1 MRKGKFAAIGAIFL
15 GTAGPAA
22 AQGIPVYDSSGYL
35 QALATV
41 KNTLSMIEQGK
52 EQIAEAK
59 QLYGSLNQVTDV
71 NGIAPSLSTDA
82 MRHLL
87 PPHARDLGRLMSSD
101 NASLGSLGSAATRIR
116 DANRIALPELRPG
129 ASAYERTSRDNLLR
143 NGDLAARDAAIA
155 ESAYG
160 VSAQR
165 TAGLEELR
173 TSLDTASDA
182 KQVMDIQARVGVE
195 DAHIQND
202 ALQLQ
207 ALRMRQEADAR
218 LRSQRESE
226 TILASKLGSLSQ

>member
-1 MRKGKFAAIGAIFL
+1 MRNGKFATIGAIIL

-59 QLYGSLNQVTDV
+59 QLYGTFNQVTDV
-71 NGIAPSLSTDA
+71 NGIASSLSTDA

-87 PPHARDLGRLMSSD
+87 PPEARDLGRLMSSD

-116 DANRIALPELRPG
+116 DANRIVLPELRPG
-129 ASAYERTSRDNLLR
+129 ASADERASRDTLLR

-155 ESAYG
+155 ESAYS

-182 KQVMDIQARVGVE
+182 KQVMDIQTRVGVE
-195 DAHIQND
+195 NAHIQND
-202 ALQLQ
+202 ALQLE
-207 ALRMRQEADAR
+207 ALRMRQEADVR